1 MEPKVSICIPTYNQ
15 VDKLEILLDSIRI
28 QTFRDF
34 EVIVSDDSSTDDVKL
49 LVNHY
54 GDLQIRYFRN
64 SPAKGSPENW
74 NHAISLA
81 KGDWIKIMHH
91 DDYFVYPDSLN
102 EFVKHGEEANLGIDF
117 VFSATL
123 LSYSDSEIKNKYLIN
138 QNLLKNLNKQ
148 PALLFERN
156 LIGSPSVCMYKRN
169 LNISFDKSLIWLVD
183 IEFYSRVILK
193 HSILYIDKTLV
204 STIISTEQL
213 SERMRNNPDYELYE
227 LFYCFNKLSGKLD
240 RLNKK
245 IFKQRILYFIK
256 FFNIESSAQLLKHTK
271 EQKVPSFLSL
281 YFLMRRINPK
291 IAFSI
296 FYRLNKYRPI
306 EN

>member
-1 MEPKVSICIPTYNQ
+1 MEPKVSICIPTFNQ

-49 LVNHY
+49 LVDHY

-102 EFVKHGEEANLGIDF
+102 EFVKQGEGVNLDIDF

-123 LSYSDSEIKNKYLIN
+123 LSYTESEIKNKYLIN
-138 QNLLKNLNKQ
+138 QSLLKNLNKQ
-148 PALLFERN
+148 PALLFEQN

-169 LNISFDKSLIWLVD
+169 LIKSFDKSLIWLVD

-193 HSILYIDKTLV
+193 HSISYIDKTLV

-240 RLNKK
+240 RMNKK

-256 FFNIESSAQLLKHTK
+256 YFNIESSAQLLRHTK
-271 EQKVPSFLSL
+271 EQKVPSFLSV